1 MIHGINGFHG
11 FEANP
16 FPFWFKNGFLLCF
29 GYGVRYPPIR
39 FGLNGDPGSTPWKLF
54 GTLDLM
60 ICVWNILEIIF
71 RTLNLNQ
78 AIRFIRPFF
87 LKVYFQFAIF
97 CFHGFIKLTK
107 SWYIGLN
114 GFHGF
119 EAKSFLFW
127 CWFEIGFLLRFG
139 YGAGYPPIRFGLGW
153 RLNGGLGWNGLSGGN
168 WI

>member
-1 MIHGINGFHG
+1 M
-11 FEANP
+11 
-16 FPFWFKNGFLLCF
+16 
-29 GYGVRYPPIR
+29 R
-39 FGLNGDPGSTPWKLF
+39 
-54 GTLDLM
+54 
-60 ICVWNILEIIF
+60 
-71 RTLNLNQ
+71 Q
-78 AIRFIRPFF
+78 FF
-87 LKVYFQFAIF
+87 LKIYFQFAIF

-114 GFHGF
+114 GFHWF

-168 WI
+168 WIWDPGLGGLWLEYPGRGIWYPGFELDIFDCVMLVGPKYPEFVWPSGLLAKYVKIIIH